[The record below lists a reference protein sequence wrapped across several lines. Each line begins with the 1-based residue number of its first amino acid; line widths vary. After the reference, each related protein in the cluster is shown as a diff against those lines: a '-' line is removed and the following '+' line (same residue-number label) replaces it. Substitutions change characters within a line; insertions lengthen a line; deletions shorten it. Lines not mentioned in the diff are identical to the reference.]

1 VSSIFGITVES
12 VVQPR
17 TFAANGIAH
26 LHMLASMPS
35 ALVTGAGRGM
45 GLEIAR
51 RLVGRGYEVAV
62 TDVDEETTASA
73 AEELGDRAWGL
84 PLDVTD
90 ADACRA
96 AASQVVERSGS
107 LDVWV
112 NNAGILITGLSY
124 EQDIAVHRR
133 MLEVNAVGTMNGT
146 LAAIERMRPAGRG
159 HIINLISLAGLAAAT
174 GIVGYSASKHAAIAF
189 SLGTAA
195 DLRRNGMNEIHI
207 SCVCPDG
214 VWTPM
219 ITDKLDDPNDALSFS
234 GVMLM
239 PEQVAEHVVG
249 LLDKPKPVLTIP
261 RWRGRFAR
269 FFDRHPQ
276 LSLRLTPL
284 LMRDARRRQRAFK
297 KKVEAGKWP
306 PTSP

>member
-1 VSSIFGITVES
+1 
-12 VVQPR
+12 
-17 TFAANGIAH
+17 
-26 LHMLASMPS
+26 MLRAMPS

-51 RLVGRGYEVAV
+51 RLAGRSYDVAV
-62 TDVDEETTASA
+62 TDVDEATVSA
-73 AEELGDRAWGL
+73 AAAQLGERAWPL
-84 PLDVTD
+84 ALDVTD
-90 ADACRA
+90 TEACRA

-112 NNAGILITGLSY
+112 NNAGILITGLAF
-124 EQDIAVHRR
+124 EQPIDVHRR
-133 MLEVNAVGTMNGT
+133 MLDVNAVGTMNGT
-146 LAAIERMRPAGRG
+146 LAAIEQMRPTGRG

-195 DLRRNGMNEIHI
+195 DLRRSGLDGIHI

-234 GVMLM
+234 GVMMM
-239 PEQVAEHVVG
+239 PEKVAEHVEG
-249 LLDKPKPVLTIP
+249 LLDRPRPVITIP
-261 RWRGRFAR
+261 RWRGRFVR

-284 LMRDARRRQRAFK
+284 LMRDALRRQRAFK
-297 KKVEAGKWP
+297 KKVETGKWP
-306 PTSP
+306 PSSP

>member
-1 VSSIFGITVES
+1 
-12 VVQPR
+12 
-17 TFAANGIAH
+17 
-26 LHMLASMPS
+26 MLRAMPG

-62 TDVDEETTASA
+62 ADIDEANTASS
-73 AEELGDRAWGL
+73 AEQLGGRAWPL

-90 ADACRA
+90 SEAVRSA
-96 AASQVVERSGS
+96 ARQVVERSGS

-112 NNAGILITGLSY
+112 NNAGILITGLGHD
-124 EQDIAVHRR
+124 QDVDVYRR
-133 MLEVNAVGTMNGT
+133 LVEVNYLGTVNGT
-146 LAAIERMRPAGRG
+146 LAAIERMRSGGRG
-159 HIINLISLAGLAAAT
+159 RIINLISLAGLAAAT

-189 SLGTAA
+189 SLGIAA
-195 DLRRNGMNEIHI
+195 DLQRDGLGGIEI

-219 ITDKLDDPNDALSFS
+219 INDKLDDPNDALSFS

-239 PEQVAEHVVG
+239 PEQVAERVEG
-249 LLDKPKPVLTIP
+249 LLDKPKPVLAIP
-261 RWRGRFAR
+261 SWRGRFAR
-269 FFDRHPQ
+269 FFDRHPK

-284 LMRDARRRQRAFK
+284 LMRDAVRRQRAFK
-297 KKVEAGKWP
+297 KKVQSGKWP
-306 PTSP
+306 PK

>member
-1 VSSIFGITVES
+1 
-12 VVQPR
+12 
-17 TFAANGIAH
+17 
-26 LHMLASMPS
+26 
-35 ALVTGAGRGM
+35 M

-51 RLVGRGYEVAV
+51 RLAGRGYDVAV
-62 TDVDEETTASA
+62 TDVDEATASA
-73 AEELGDRAWGL
+73 AAEQIGERTWSLA
-84 PLDVTD
+84 LDVTD
-90 ADACRA
+90 TEACRA
-96 AASQVVERSGS
+96 AASRVVERTGS

-112 NNAGILITGLSY
+112 NNAGILITGLSF
-124 EQDIAVHRR
+124 EQDIDVHRR
-133 MLEVNAVGTMNGT
+133 MLDVNAVGTMNGT
-146 LAAIERMRPAGRG
+146 LAAIERMRPSGGG
-159 HIINLISLAGLAAAT
+159 HVINLISLAGLAAAT

-195 DLRRNGMNEIHI
+195 DLRRAGLDGIHI

-239 PEQVAEHVVG
+239 PEQVAERVEG
-249 LLDKPKPVLTIP
+249 LLAKPRPVLTIP
-261 RWRGRFAR
+261 SWRGRFAR

-297 KKVEAGKWP
+297 KKVESGKWP
-306 PTSP
+306 PKSA

>member
-1 VSSIFGITVES
+1 
-12 VVQPR
+12 
-17 TFAANGIAH
+17 
-26 LHMLASMPS
+26 MLRPMPG

-62 TDVDEETTASA
+62 TDVDEANTASA
-73 AEELGDRAWGL
+73 AEQLGDRAWAL

-90 ADACRA
+90 PDAVRA
-96 AASQVVERSGS
+96 AAQQVVERSGS

-112 NNAGILITGLSY
+112 NNAGILITGLAHQQPVDTY
-124 EQDIAVHRR
+124 RKH
-133 MLEVNAVGTMNGT
+133 LEVNYLGTVHGT
-146 LAAIERMRPAGRG
+146 LAAIEQMRRSGRG
-159 HIINLISLAGLAAAT
+159 QIVNLISLAGLAAAT
-174 GIVGYSASKHAAIAF
+174 GIVAYSASKHAAIAF

-195 DLRRNGMNEIHI
+195 DLRRDGLGAIQI

-219 ITDKLDDPNDALSFS
+219 INDKLDDPNDALSFS

-239 PEQVAEHVVG
+239 PEQVAEHVER

-261 RWRGRFAR
+261 RWRGQFAR
-269 FFDRHPQ
+269 FFDRHPK
-276 LSLRLTPL
+276 LSLSLTPL
-284 LMRDARRRQRAFK
+284 LMRDALRRQRAFK
-297 KKVEAGKWP
+297 RKVESGKWP
-306 PTSP
+306 PKSH